1 MSCNSLVQVMMI
13 GRVGCLWR
21 ESKLSRHHNSL
32 PRSSILLRSP
42 RSSVHH
48 TTVALPPGTHH
59 IRFLIDNQWQVA
71 DDYPTAVD
79 DQGSLANY
87 VSVPITYSPPTATNM
102 PSSVSQKLPKGQSF
116 WSAASSADAD
126 EDGSQDTPPASAT
139 RPTHAPHHH
148 HPHPSQSHAVW
159 TAEIPPEL
167 EAAAR
172 EEETYVAASTGQV
185 DATHTIVNGFIPAP
199 NIPPAPSLPRH
210 LEKLILNSRVV
221 IGGAAP
227 ASSTSTLVGSGAAS
241 GARSGRGSGG
251 REGRHASNANAAGR
265 AKSGRDQQ
273 RERRGGDR
281 DRESARGRERRGGNG
296 YNSLPPP
303 PPPPSEADVE
313 VASVIPATIG
323 VIPSP
328 VSLSTPTAVSSMP
341 SVLISE
347 SSLSAPGVLGTPA
360 VSAPPTPTISPS
372 TSRPLT
378 LALDSPSEQQQT
390 LTDDG
395 SVLPVPSHVVLHHL
409 STSAIRNG
417 VLAVADS
424 TRYRKKY
431 LTTVYYKPT
440 SL

>member
-1 MSCNSLVQVMMI
+1 MI

-21 ESKLSRHHNSL
+21 ESEPPRQHYSL
-32 PRSSILLRSP
+32 LPSSILLRSP

-48 TTVALPPGTHH
+48 TTVSLPPGTHH
-59 IRFLIDNQWQVA
+59 IRFLIDDQWQVA

-102 PSSVSQKLPKGQSF
+102 PSPVSQKLPKGQSF

-126 EDGSQDTPPASAT
+126 EDGAQDRHPAYAT
-139 RPTHAPHHH
+139 RHTHHH
-148 HPHPSQSHAVW
+148 HHHASQSQAVW
-159 TAEIPPEL
+159 STEIPPEL
-167 EAAAR
+167 EAAAH
-172 EEETYVAASTGQV
+172 EEEAYVAASTGQV

-227 ASSTSTLVGSGAAS
+227 ASSTSTLVGSGS
-241 GARSGRGSGG
+241 GARPGRNSGG

-265 AKSGRDQQ
+265 AKSGREQQ
-273 RERRGGDR
+273 RDRRGGER
-281 DRESARGRERRGGNG
+281 DREAARGRERRSGSGS
-296 YNSLPPP
+296 NSQPPP
-303 PPPPSEADVE
+303 PPPPTEVDVE
-313 VASVIPATIG
+313 VASMVPESLNTPTAFSSMPAPG
-323 VIPSP
+323 S
-328 VSLSTPTAVSSMP
+328 SLSTP
-341 SVLISE
+341 
-347 SSLSAPGVLGTPA
+347 APGMSGTPPA
-360 VSAPPTPTISPS
+360 SAPPTPTIPPS
-372 TSRPLT
+372 TSRPL
-378 LALDSPSEQQQT
+378 ALDSTPEQQT

-431 LTTVYYKPT
+431 MTTIYYKPT

>member
-1 MSCNSLVQVMMI
+1 MI
-13 GRVGCLWR
+13 GRVECLWR
-21 ESKLSRHHNSL
+21 ESKPSRYLHSLS
-32 PRSSILLRSP
+32 RSSIPLRSP
-42 RSSVHH
+42 RSSVYH
-48 TTVALPPGTHH
+48 TTVALHPGTHH
-59 IRFLIDNQWQVA
+59 IRFLIDDHWQVA

-139 RPTHAPHHH
+139 HPAHAPHHH
-148 HPHPSQSHAVW
+148 HHHPSQSQVVW
-159 TAEIPPEL
+159 TAEIPLEL

-172 EEETYVAASTGQV
+172 EEEAYVAASTGQV

-227 ASSTSTLVGSGAAS
+227 ASSTSTLVGSGAA
-241 GARSGRGSGG
+241 GGVRSGRSNGG
-251 REGRHASNANAAGR
+251 REGRHASHANVPGK
-265 AKSGRDQQ
+265 AKSGREQQ
-273 RERRGGDR
+273 RDRRGGDR
-281 DRESARGRERRGGNG
+281 DREATRGRERRSESGC
-296 YNSLPPP
+296 NSQPPP

-313 VASVIPATIG
+313 VTSVVPPTVG
-323 VIPSP
+323 VVPSP
-328 VSLSTPTAVSSMP
+328 ESLSTPTAVSSMP
-341 SVLISE
+341 R
-347 SSLSAPGVLGTPA
+347 SSLSAAGVSRTPS
-360 VSAPPTPTISPS
+360 VSAPSTPTISAS
-372 TSRPLT
+372 ASRPLT
-378 LALDSPSEQQQT
+378 LGVDSPPEQT

-431 LTTVYYKPT
+431 LTTIYYKPT